1 VNIAHRWR
9 HGGGGC
15 EECPICGRR
24 FVSPGHAVV
33 AEESSGFITFG
44 FKSKQTNLWGIAR
57 VPVEGFTWGP
67 SHKEAWA
74 IQNRKDGRTTSGLKE
89 QPE

>member
-1 VNIAHRWR
+1 M
-9 HGGGGC
+9 
-15 EECPICGRR
+15 
-24 FVSPGHAVV
+24 
-33 AEESSGFITFG
+33 FG